1 MLMGQP
7 GAAGAAG
14 PQMMGGAGQNQM
26 VQQLRQM
33 DHEQLVMLTMQLI
46 ARLQQI
52 EGAGQQQPM
61 R

>member
-1 MLMGQP
+1 MLMNQQ
-7 GAAGAAG
+7 AA
-14 PQMMGGAGQNQM
+14 PQGGQM

-52 EGAGQQQPM
+52 EGAAGPQPM